1 MGECAPALAEGR
13 SVKVT
18 IKTKLYVM
26 KNSFAAQQLRKWF
39 LFGALLIVVASVLYA
54 NRLASRL
61 ADEERRK
68 MEVWADATREFI
80 LADENTNV
88 DFVSRIIEGNT
99 TIPVIMTDSA
109 GNYMLSR
116 NFEEP
121 RDRVDEFYKKKIRK
135 LRETQE
141 PIEVR
146 VGGVVQYIYYE
157 DSTLLRQLQYFPYI
171 QFSLIFLFI
180 LIAIFTLSVV
190 QRSEENRVWVG
201 LSKETAHQ
209 LGTPISSLY
218 GWEELLRN
226 KYPEDELIPE
236 MEKDIKRLQTIAER
250 FSKVGS
256 EPELKPTQLL
266 PMLENTINYM
276 RTRTSGKVQF
286 DTEGLAGAEGVEV
299 MMSEPLLE
307 WVIENLCKNAVD
319 AMDGAGVIS
328 FNVSRDDKK
337 VNIDIAD
344 TGKGIRERDFN
355 KVFMPGYTTKKRGW
369 GLGLSLAKRIVEQ
382 YHGGKIMVLR
392 SELGKG
398 TTFRVQLG

>member
-1 MGECAPALAEGR
+1 
-13 SVKVT
+13 
-18 IKTKLYVM
+18 M
-26 KNSFAAQQLRKWF
+26 KNSFAARQLRNWF

-61 ADEERRK
+61 AYEERRK
-68 MEVWADATREFI
+68 MEIWADATREFI

-109 GNYMLSR
+109 GRYLLSR
-116 NFEEP
+116 NFKEP
-121 RDRVDEFYKKKIRK
+121 RDNADEFYRKKIEK
-135 LRETQE
+135 LKDSQE

-146 VGGVVQYIYYE
+146 VGETVQYIYYE
-157 DSTLLRQLQYFPYI
+157 DSTLLKQLQYFPYI
-171 QFSLIFLFI
+171 QFSLIFVFI

-190 QRSEENRVWVG
+190 QKSEENRVWVG

-218 GWEELLRN
+218 GWEELLKS

-236 MEKDIKRLQTIAER
+236 MGKDISRLQTIAER

-256 EPELKPTQLL
+256 EPELKAAELA
-266 PMLENTINYM
+266 PMLERTIEYM
-276 RTRTSGKVQF
+276 RTRTSGKVKF
-286 DTEGLAGAEGVEV
+286 DTEGLMGAEGIEV

-319 AMDGAGVIS
+319 AMDGAGEIK
-328 FNVSRDDKK
+328 FNVTRDGKK
-337 VNIDIAD
+337 VNIDVTD
-344 TGKGIRERDFN
+344 TGKGIRDRDFS

-369 GLGLSLAKRIVEQ
+369 GLGLSLAKRIVEE
-382 YHGGKIMVLR
+382 YHGGKITVLN

-398 TTFRVQLG
+398 TTFRVQLDTDTDNSI